1 MRTVQVWL
9 IINLERRIYE
19 FLPPF
24 SSTKIHEKKHDLL
37 IPNTENVIYFNSEFE
52 SGNLYQAIRVSDF
65 EYNLFLE
72 FDKNS
77 RNHTQWYYFAWRNI
91 KKVSK

>member
-1 MRTVQVWL
+1 M
-9 IINLERRIYE
+9 
-19 FLPPF
+19 
-24 SSTKIHEKKHDLL
+24 SSFPRLRVLRYMKNKRDLL
-37 IPNTENVIYFNSEFE
+37 IPNTENIIYFNSEFE

-77 RNHTQWYYFAWRNI
+77 RNHTQWYYFACRNI
-91 KKVSK
+91 KKVNG